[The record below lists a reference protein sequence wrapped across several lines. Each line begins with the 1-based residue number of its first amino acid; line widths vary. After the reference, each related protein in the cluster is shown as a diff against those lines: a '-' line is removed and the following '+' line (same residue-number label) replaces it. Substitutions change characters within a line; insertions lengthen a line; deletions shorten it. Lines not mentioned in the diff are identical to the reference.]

1 MSALFIGFGGEAWR
15 VPYYIIGAIF
25 MLSIIVFGV
34 IVFVSRRFA
43 KINGMLDKKYI
54 QPVNGKANAMNDE
67 DPLITL
73 ESKKKTTIFY
83 IVDLIMVCLITSLY
97 HCVMNY
103 ITSLLVEV
111 HGLPQDISIYV
122 SVIAPIAIAFGPMMT
137 ITSCDHHKDFIRQGL
152 LFTLIVLPVPVL
164 LALFYKANLLVA
176 LVLSVIFV
184 VLANGIKAI
193 GLSVMT
199 FKMRKVMNAG
209 AYSAISNA
217 VASIAAGVTPTIIGK
232 IIDSSGWAAAYWV
245 TFAVCVVIAVALF
258 VIDIIVRKEYRKA
271 HNLKQTDNI

>member
-1 MSALFIGFGGEAWR
+1 
-15 VPYYIIGAIF
+15 
-25 MLSIIVFGV
+25 
-34 IVFVSRRFA
+34 
-43 KINGMLDKKYI
+43 
-54 QPVNGKANAMNDE
+54 MNDE

-83 IVDLIMVCLITSLY
+83 IVYLIMVFLITSLY
-97 HCVMNY
+97 YCVMNY

-111 HGLPQDISIYV
+111 HGLPQDVSIYV